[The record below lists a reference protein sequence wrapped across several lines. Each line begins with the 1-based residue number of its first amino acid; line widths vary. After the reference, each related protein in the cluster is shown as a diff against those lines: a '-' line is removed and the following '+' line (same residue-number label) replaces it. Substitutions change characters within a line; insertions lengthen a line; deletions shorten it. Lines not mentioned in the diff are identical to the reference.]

1 MRSMM
6 LAALMMLLT
15 GPALAQE
22 SPATT
27 GDQTTKPKPAQGRT
41 EAETVA
47 AAKEEEF
54 KPPPGYLKKKRG
66 DKVLYCKKITET
78 GSRFATEKCYDEAQI
93 RDLELMKE
101 QNNRDFDQRRAIC
114 SNAGICAPT

>member
-6 LAALMMLLT
+6 LAALMMLLA
-15 GPALAQE
+15 GPAFAQE

-27 GDQTTKPKPAQGRT
+27 GDQATKPEQAQAQA
-41 EAETVA
+41 EAEAVT
-47 AAKEEEF
+47 AAKEDEF
-54 KPPPGYLKKKRG
+54 KPPPGYLQKKRG
-66 DKVLYCKKITET
+66 DKVLYCKKSTET

-93 RDLELMKE
+93 RDVELMKE

-114 SNAGICAPT
+114 SNPGICAPT

>member
-1 MRSMM
+1 MRSII
-6 LAALMMLLT
+6 LAAFIMLLA
-15 GPALAQE
+15 GPALPQE
-22 SPATT
+22 SPATA
-27 GDQTTKPKPAQGRT
+27 GDQATRPEQAQGQA

-54 KPPPGYLKKKRG
+54 KPPPGYLQKKRG
-66 DKVLYCKKITET
+66 DKVLYCKKNIET

-93 RDLELMKE
+93 RDVELMRE

-114 SNAGICAPT
+114 SNPGICAPT